1 MLEYCRGAKK
11 FSRAIDLDGLR
22 CHICCLQT
30 RKCNEK
36 EKTSLESEFAYFQ
49 WSRSFQLPRFV
60 KCKRQLKQSLQEL
73 TPSEPN
79 PRSEREKKIVI
90 ACSSPLL
97 NVKLGILTSLL
108 ACCDGKKWTKKC
120 WTTSVE
126 LLFSLFNLLLLRR
139 SLCRCRCRRGI
150 IRPFYMAG
158 GGGLRGTPGTW
169 GNPLRWGNLPENI
182 ISHFNFITFTW

>member
-1 MLEYCRGAKK
+1 MKK
-11 FSRAIDLDGLR
+11 RKRPLKVNSRTFSDRD
-22 CHICCLQT
+22 HS
-30 RKCNEK
+30 N
-36 EKTSLESEFAYFQ
+36 SLALSNASDS
-49 WSRSFQLPRFV
+49 WSNLSRNWLPQNQIHV
-60 KCKRQLKQSLQEL
+60 QKQK
-73 TPSEPN
+73 
-79 PRSEREKKIVI
+79 KKIVI

-97 NVKLGILTSLL
+97 NVKLGIVTSLL
-108 ACCDGKKWTKKC
+108 ACCDGKKWTNKR
-120 WTTSVE
+120 WTTSAE

-150 IRPFYMAG
+150 IRPFYMAVRG

>member
-1 MLEYCRGAKK
+1 MLEYCSGAKK

-79 PRSEREKKIVI
+79 PRSEREKKNRNRLFK
-90 ACSSPLL
+90 SSIKRKTRHSHVAVGVLWRQKMNKKVL
-97 NVKLGILTSLL
+97 NN
-108 ACCDGKKWTKKC
+108 KC
-120 WTTSVE
+120 RVVVSPIQPFAFTT
-126 LLFSLFNLLLLRR
+126 FSLPLPLRHHTAF
-139 SLCRCRCRRGI
+139 LHGGE
-150 IRPFYMAG
+150 G
-158 GGGLRGTPGTW
+158 GGGIE
-169 GNPLRWGNLPENI
+169 GNPRDVR
-182 ISHFNFITFTW
+182 

>member
-1 MLEYCRGAKK
+1 MLEYCSGAKK
-11 FSRAIDLDGLR
+11 FSRVIDLDGLR

-30 RKCNEK
+30 RKCNET

-73 TPSEPN
+73 SPSEPN

-108 ACCDGKKWTKKC
+108 ACCDGKKWTKKVLNNKC
-120 WTTSVE
+120 RVVVSPIQPFAFTT
-126 LLFSLFNLLLLRR
+126 FSLPLPLPSWHHTAFLH
-139 SLCRCRCRRGI
+139 GGE
-150 IRPFYMAG
+150 G
-158 GGGLRGTPGTW
+158 GGGIE
-169 GNPLRWGNLPENI
+169 GNPRDVR
-182 ISHFNFITFTW
+182 

>member
-1 MLEYCRGAKK
+1 MLEYCSGAKK

-79 PRSEREKKIVI
+79 PRSEREKKNRNRLFK
-90 ACSSPLL
+90 SSIKRKTRHSHVAVGVLWRQKM
-97 NVKLGILTSLL
+97 N
-108 ACCDGKKWTKKC
+108 KK
-120 WTTSVE
+120 SVE
-126 LLFSLFNLLLLRR
+126 QQVQSCCLAYSTFCFYDVLFAVAVAVVASYGLFTWR
-139 SLCRCRCRRGI
+139 
-150 IRPFYMAG
+150 G
-158 GGGLRGTPGTW
+158 GGGGDW
-169 GNPLRWGNLPENI
+169 GKPKGREVTHLGGVTCPRI
-182 ISHFNFITFTW
+182 